1 MLDQI
6 TRQTQEAL
14 AATTNVEVPAEIRS
28 LAQDGVSK
36 AREAYDNW
44 TAATRTGGK
53 ALEEM
58 VSVAQAAS
66 KTVTDKI
73 VGNMLANTEVA
84 FDVAEKIAR
93 AKTLTE
99 AIAIQSKYAQGQVAI
114 AGQQSKE
121 LFELSARVAQETAET
136 LTGLAT
142 RSAEA
147 LKKVA

>member
-6 TRQTQEAL
+6 ARQAQEAL

-36 AREAYDNW
+36 VREAYDTWN
-44 TAATRTGGK
+44 AATRTGGK

-58 VSVAQAAS
+58 VSVTQAAS
-66 KTVTDKI
+66 KAVSDRI

-93 AKTLTE
+93 ARTLTE
-99 AIAIQSKYAQGQVAI
+99 AIAIQTKYAQSQVAI
-114 AGQQSKE
+114 ASQQGKE
-121 LFELSARVAQETAET
+121 LFELSAKVAQETAET
-136 LTGLAT
+136 LTGVAT

-147 LKKVA
+147 LNKVA